1 MGYSILD
8 NFEIKTKMND
18 SKQELYQNQFYLPI
32 SQNYHLNHSIYKV
45 FRFLMSDIH
54 IVQQQLQENFMFHFN
69 ELYVLKSENIEHA
82 YLKMNFNKYFQ
93 AGHDKMKSTRQLINP
108 IAEAA

>member
-32 SQNYHLNHSIYKV
+32 SQNHHLNHSIYKV
-45 FRFLMSDIH
+45 FR
-54 IVQQQLQENFMFHFN
+54 ENFMFHFN
-69 ELYVLKSENIEHA
+69 ELYVLKSENIEHT
-82 YLKMNFNKYFQ
+82 YLKMNLNKYFQ

>member
-1 MGYSILD
+1 MTKNRSKYV
-8 NFEIKTKMND
+8 EI
-18 SKQELYQNQFYLPI
+18 
-32 SQNYHLNHSIYKV
+32 NYICQLLKSNNHNHSIYKL

-54 IVQQQLQENFMFHFN
+54 IVQKIATNKCQIFHFN
-69 ELYVLKSENIEHA
+69 ELYVLKLENIEHA
-82 YLKMNFNKYFQ
+82 CLKMNFNKYFQ